1 MREAHQL
8 ELRLLGGFE
17 ARLGSDAITS
27 FESQKSRALLT
38 YLALHRDKS
47 LDRDFIAGLL
57 WPERS
62 DDSAR
67 KNLRQALYNI
77 RTATSSYGDSPE
89 ILLRE
94 QRGLR
99 LNPDIECWTDV
110 EAFQDAH
117 EAGVGDKGPDPYH
130 LTRAARL
137 YKGDFLAGFFVRD
150 SPAFEEWLVTR
161 QEELREEAID
171 TFRTLVSLN
180 LGRGEYR
187 YGIRYAKRLLA
198 IDPLSE
204 DAHRQMM
211 RLYVMGG
218 RRARAVAQYE
228 HLMNLLQEELGV
240 SPMEETT
247 ELYRSI
253 LLAGRNEP
261 EATEDTEAPAPFI
274 PLVGRSSQ
282 FVSLQ
287 EEWQKVTA
295 GRGRVTWVTGEAGI
309 GKSRLVKTFV
319 DRATSRRETVVLRG
333 SCYGASA
340 KACFRPIADLLGS
353 ALNEVIPDEDLNSE
367 VTSSPA
373 IVRLRQVAANAGH
386 LDPIAEEV
394 SYDLETEP
402 KQLAEA
408 LLELV
413 DLLCNPRSEATRP
426 MVILL
431 EDLQWADSASLRLI
445 EELSG
450 HVQDRPVWLLLTGTD
465 PLFDASSD
473 EPTSV
478 RISLPRLT
486 STDVEEIAGA
496 LVELASVPLLSG
508 FLHRESEG
516 LPLKVAELINLLW
529 DEGKLHPRSPGA
541 WELRAD
547 PVLAVEAQASTAQL
561 IQRRV
566 QTLPT
571 SARRLLAMAAIY
583 GHQFDVEV
591 LQKAADEHLN
601 VVETCIELALERWL
615 IRQFPRSWSPA
626 GLERDIVLWARGARR
641 GYFEFSHDAVRE
653 AILEQINP
661 IRRAVMHRD
670 LALALEGHHGDR
682 AIIYCEHLAYHWLAA
697 QEPERALPWLE
708 SAAKRANDY
717 GDHDIRDEHLRQAFL
732 ILGRLERSDG
742 GELGDLTATRDRLLE
757 LQTSDPASSS

>member
-1 MREAHQL
+1 MHQL

-27 FESQKSRALLT
+27 LESQKARALLT
-38 YLALHRDKS
+38 YLSLHRDKS
-47 LDRDFIAGLL
+47 LDRDFVAGLL

-62 DDSAR
+62 DESAR

-77 RTATSSYGDSPE
+77 RTAVSSGSDLPE

-94 QRGLR
+94 QRSLR
-99 LNPDIECWTDV
+99 LNPDVECWTDV
-110 EAFQDAH
+110 EAFQAAH
-117 EAGVGDKGPDPYH
+117 EAGVGDRGPDPYH
-130 LTRAARL
+130 LTTAARL

-161 QEELREEAID
+161 QEELREEAVD

-204 DAHRQMM
+204 DAHRQLM

-240 SPMEETT
+240 TPMEETS

-261 EATEDTEAPAPFI
+261 EAMEDTEAPAPLI
-274 PLVGRSSQ
+274 PLVGRNPE
-282 FVSLQ
+282 FEILQ
-287 EEWQKVTA
+287 KEWQEVTVE
-295 GRGRVTWVTGEAGI
+295 RGRVTWVTGEAGI

-319 DRATSRRETVVLRG
+319 DRATSRRETIVLRG

-340 KACFRPIADLLGS
+340 TSCFRPIADLLGS
-353 ALNEVIPDEDLNSE
+353 ALNEIIPDEDLDGKVGNSPE
-367 VTSSPA
+367 
-373 IVRLRQVAANAGH
+373 IIQLRQVAANAGQ
-386 LDPIAEEV
+386 LDSIADEGFPN
-394 SYDLETEP
+394 LETGP
-402 KQLAEA
+402 KRLAEA

-413 DLLCNPRSEATRP
+413 DLLCNPRSEGARP
-426 MVILL
+426 VVILL

-445 EELSG
+445 EEFSK
-450 HVQDRPVWLLLTGTD
+450 HVQDRPVWLLLTGSEQ
-465 PLFDASSD
+465 LFDAEPD
-473 EPTSV
+473 EAIPT
-478 RISLPRLT
+478 RISLARLT
-486 STDVEEIAGA
+486 STDVEEIASS

-547 PVLAVEAQASTAQL
+547 PLLAVEAQASLSEL

-566 QTLPT
+566 RALPT

-591 LQKAADEHLN
+591 LQKAADEHLS

-641 GYFEFSHDAVRE
+641 GYFEFSHDTVRE
-653 AILEQINP
+653 AIIDQINP

-670 LALALEGHHGDR
+670 LAVALEKHHGDR
-682 AIIYCEHLAYHWLAA
+682 AIIYCEQLAYHWLAA

-708 SAAKRANDY
+708 SATRRADDY
-717 GDHDIRDEHLRQAFL
+717 GGHDIRDEHLRQAL
-732 ILGRLERSDG
+732 QIIGRLERSSG
-742 GELGDLTATRDRLLE
+742 GKVGNLTATRDRFLE
-757 LQTSDPASSS
+757 LQASGPAASS